1 MGIGKRTSAPQA
13 SAQISEVFEGA
24 ERALSARLSKD
35 RWFSINAGGAVTRFP
50 SVKKERAEGTFYK
63 GREIPILKG
72 VCRASEKALPQRMK
86 KRAPSVSL

>member
-24 ERALSARLSKD
+24 ERALSARLSKG
-35 RWFSINAGGAVTRFP
+35 RSFPINAGGAVTRFP
-50 SVKKERAEGTFYK
+50 SVKEERADGTFYK

-86 KRAPSVSL
+86 KRAPSVFL